1 MLLDDGLTEHIL
13 VKLCSRWNPAL
24 DDIVRKDEKYED
36 MRNNIEIWMRHK
48 DESEIK
54 IANVITKP
62 TIQEILSP
70 TYEIGTEKKTSLIY
84 PNHLKSR
91 NSGHSKTCLKPNV
104 GKVKKCKKDILIKK
118 EIILCQPCD
127 SSNAEDDNYITDEE
141 SQDKKYIPVEFVM
154 YQ

>member
-70 TYEIGTEKKTSLIY
+70 TYEIGTEKKQVSFT
-84 PNHLKSR
+84 
-91 NSGHSKTCLKPNV
+91 
-104 GKVKKCKKDILIKK
+104 
-118 EIILCQPCD
+118 Q
-127 SSNAEDDNYITDEE
+127 ITW
-141 SQDKKYIPVEFVM
+141 SQETQGTQRPV
-154 YQ
+154 